1 MASTPERGHPP
12 PRAGR
17 LPLSARVLYAA
28 GSAGSEALI
37 QSRALWLVFFYLE
50 AHDEKLVNPF
60 VLGVLVPVAALVNAF
75 WDPTVGYLSDRTHS
89 RLGRRLPFILAATPF
104 WALFGFLLFTPP
116 DTSRTLVAVY
126 FFAVFELY
134 ALTSTLS
141 GGPYESLLP
150 EISHESDERMSIV
163 GTRVWFGAL
172 GGLAGLVLSGIIKD
186 AAGFAAMALA
196 MACLAVT
203 FRYLG
208 VIGIWNHASRTTP
221 PVELP
226 FAGAVLQTFRN
237 RSFLSFLPSFVL
249 FQLSYQL
256 VLAMLPFFVKVVLDV
271 PSGEEGR
278 WVAILT
284 AIAIAV
290 VVLSVPRHR
299 RFARRTSKR
308 RAYRRAMLMGATLFP
323 LAAVVGLIP
332 GVSDTAQ
339 LALLMALVGFPIA
352 GVYLFPGPLTAD
364 IVDDDSL
371 RTGMRREAMYFGAQ
385 NFVEKVVTALS
396 APILIGVLALGDSS
410 DNTLGIRLVGP
421 VAGLIL
427 LTGYLLFRRYDLP
440 DDPMAAAE
448 RAAGP
453 TPIALAGTAGG
464 TVPGREVGGPPF
476 LVQRE
481 E

>member
-1 MASTPERGHPP
+1 
-12 PRAGR
+12 
-17 LPLSARVLYAA
+17 VLYAA
-28 GSAGSEALI
+28 GSLGSEALI

-50 AHDEKLVNPF
+50 AHDEQLVNPY
-60 VLGVLVPVAALVNAF
+60 VLGVLVPVAAIVNAV
-75 WDPTVGYLSDRTHS
+75 WDPVVGYLSDRTRS
-89 RLGRRLPFILAATPF
+89 RLGRRLPFILLATPF

-116 DTSRTLVAVY
+116 DASRWVVALY

-150 EISHESDERMSIV
+150 EISHVSDERMSIV

-172 GGLAGLVLSGIIKD
+172 GGLAGLVLSGVIKD

-196 MACLAVT
+196 MACLALT

-208 VIGIWNHASRTTP
+208 VIGVWRHTSRNTP

-226 FAGAVLQTFRN
+226 LGGAVLQTFRN
-237 RSFLSFLPSFVL
+237 RSFLWFLPSFVL
-249 FQLSYQL
+249 FQLAYQL

-271 PSGEEGR
+271 PDGEEGR

-299 RFARRTSKR
+299 RYARRTSKR
-308 RAYRRAMLMGATLFP
+308 RAYRRAMLMGAALFP
-323 LAAVVGLIP
+323 LAGVAGLVP
-332 GVSDTAQ
+332 GVSDTVQ

-352 GVYLFPGPLTAD
+352 GVYLFPATLTAD

-396 APILIGVLALGDSS
+396 APILIGVLALGDTP
-410 DNTLGIRLVGP
+410 DNSLGIRLVGP

-427 LTGYLLFRRYDLP
+427 LAGYLLFRRYDLP
-440 DDPMAAAE
+440 DDPIAAA
-448 RAAGP
+448 RRVAVPAP
-453 TPIALAGTAGG
+453 APLAGQAGG
-464 TVPGREVGGPPF
+464 GLPGRGQAGLQSGSLGKEC
-476 LVQRE
+476 
-481 E
+481 